1 MKPIF
6 TVEHAERSVW
16 RIVRTYDG
24 QRNTVHMTGCRLEA
38 QRMRD
43 ELERADKRAFYEG
56 LLIGRAEG
64 EILVKAAAA

>member
-6 TVEHAERSVW
+6 SVEHCERDIWSV
-16 RIVRTYDG
+16 VRTFDG
-24 QRNTVHMTGCRLEA
+24 QRNTVHMTSCRIEA

-43 ELERADKRAFYEG
+43 ELERSDKRAFYEG

-64 EILVKAAAA
+64 EALAKAVTA